1 MKRTILVLSQVYV
14 PDPASVGQYMAD
26 AAAELVRRGHRVI
39 VFTADRGYDDPD
51 QKYPRREV
59 IDGVEIRRLPFSS
72 FGKRSIKIRLLGGL
86 LFMIQAAF
94 RGLFV
99 RDLDTVLVSTS
110 PPMASAA
117 AILIHALRRVRLKF
131 WVMDLNPDQM
141 VAMGLIAPDALPVRI
156 FDRLN
161 RAILARASD
170 VVVLDRYMAARVNA
184 KLDVSHKLTVIP
196 PWPHE
201 NHLQPVPHEENP
213 FRRAQGLNGE
223 FVVMYS
229 GNHSPANPLTTV
241 LEAARRMHDR
251 TDVVFYFIGGGIG
264 KREVEAIDSPN
275 IRSLPYQPLSEIR
288 YSLSAADLHLI
299 TLGDDVVGIVHPCKV
314 YGAMAVAR
322 PVLLFG
328 PDECHISDLL
338 EQHGIGWQIRHGDV
352 DGAEKMLRAITSIPR
367 EERARMGGRAEQ
379 AIRTGL
385 SMAAL
390 RGAFCD
396 VVEREPG

>member
-1 MKRTILVLSQVYV
+1 MKRTFLVLSQVYI

-26 AAAELVRRGHRVI
+26 TAAELVRRGHRVI

-51 QKYPRREV
+51 RKYPRREV

-86 LFMIQAAF
+86 LFMIQAAL
-94 RGLFV
+94 RGLFI

-117 AILIHALRRVRLKF
+117 AVLIHMLRRVRLKF

-170 VVVLDRYMAARVNA
+170 VIVLDRFMATRVNA
-184 KLDVSHKLTVIP
+184 KLDVSHKTTVIP
-196 PWPHE
+196 PWPQE
-201 NHLQPVPHEENP
+201 DHLQPVPHEENP
-213 FRRAQGLNGE
+213 FRREQGLDGK

-241 LEAARRMHDR
+241 LEAARRMQDR

-264 KREVEAIDSPN
+264 KREVEEIGTPN

-299 TLGDDVVGIVHPCKV
+299 ALGDDVVGIVHPCKV

-328 PDECHISDLL
+328 PAECHISDLL
-338 EQHGIGWQIRHGDV
+338 ERHDIGWQLRHGDV
-352 DGAEKMLRAITSIPR
+352 AGAEELLRTITSLPR
-367 EERARMGGRAEQ
+367 EERIQMGGRAEQ
-379 AIRTGL
+379 AIRTEL

-390 RGAFCD
+390 RGAFCE
-396 VVEREPG
+396 VVER